1 MNSLVD
7 CYRPK
12 WLYLQ
17 EFMDALPGNDDADK
31 RLAIA
36 LLVRDRIIVDGCLNE
51 AEFRFLEGKPD
62 LRTSAWVARL
72 TPDDFG
78 WKTSQ
83 MLAGVDTSKPGSR
96 VSDSVGL
103 LIEIAST
110 ALDHFGDT
118 NIPRRKVTKV
128 GAPELYDWDEIQ
140 QFVVKKLNNNGD
152 YESPEN
158 KVKGWRTRT
167 DLIELTKD
175 HLQKLKMD
183 VPGDTQLKARIGE
196 FVEHWRSIQQQKVGN

>member
-1 MNSLVD
+1 MSGLVD
-7 CYRPK
+7 CYLPK

-31 RLAIA
+31 HIAIA
-36 LLVRDRIIVDGCLNE
+36 LLVRDRIIVDGHLNE

-72 TPDDFG
+72 TADDF
-78 WKTSQ
+78 WWSTSQ

-110 ALDHFGDT
+110 ALDHFGGT

-140 QFVVKKLNNNGD
+140 QFVAKKLTDNGD
-152 YESPEN
+152 YGLREN
-158 KVKGWRTRT
+158 KVKRWRTRA

-183 VPGDTQLKARIGE
+183 VPSETQLKTRIGE
-196 FVEHWRSIQQQKVGN
+196 FVEHWRSIQHQKVGN